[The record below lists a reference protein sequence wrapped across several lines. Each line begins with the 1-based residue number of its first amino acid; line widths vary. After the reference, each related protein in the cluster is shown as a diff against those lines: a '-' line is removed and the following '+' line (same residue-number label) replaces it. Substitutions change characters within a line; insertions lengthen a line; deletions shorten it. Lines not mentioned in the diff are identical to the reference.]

1 MTEIKCPNCTAMNAL
16 SALQCTS
23 CSLPFSYLPKS
34 AFVETET
41 EPPTVFS
48 SYRNTPYAPLAREST
63 HEPPNETGSRT
74 FFWYRVYCGSLA
86 ALYAM
91 LAAMGLFIAYF
102 APAMERGSAEEN
114 VIMGLIYAILGT
126 VFFAV
131 FLIASVLPPKPYN
144 WIVGIVMI
152 AIGMTSCCTWP
163 AVIPLLI
170 YWIKPETR
178 KFFGRN

>member
-34 AFVETET
+34 AFVETES
-41 EPPTVFS
+41 EPLPLFS
-48 SYRNTPYAPLAREST
+48 SYGNTPYSPLAREST
-63 HEPPNETGSRT
+63 YEEPNEIGRKT
-74 FFWYRVYCGSLA
+74 FFWYRVYCGALT
-86 ALYAM
+86 ALYAL
-91 LAAMGLFIAYF
+91 LATMGLVLAYVQ
-102 APAMERGSAEEN
+102 PTSNNQTAEESL
-114 VIMGLIYAILGT
+114 IMGLIYAIVGT
-126 VFFAV
+126 IFFAI
-131 FLIASVLPPKPYN
+131 FLVALILPPKPYN